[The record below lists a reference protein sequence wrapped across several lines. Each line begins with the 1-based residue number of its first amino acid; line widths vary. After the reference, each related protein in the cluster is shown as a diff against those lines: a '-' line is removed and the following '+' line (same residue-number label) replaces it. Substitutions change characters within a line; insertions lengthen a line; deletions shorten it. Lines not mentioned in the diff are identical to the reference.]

1 MSPKT
6 PGLGKP
12 MAIKNKVESQPSV
25 RFTDQPF
32 SVQTPGQTIT
42 YATTKS
48 IIASTDV
55 ETKDPEASDVDKE
68 NRLTVSGGDVLIVE
82 LAEEEKAAAL
92 IKAGDDETPRKSDEN
107 EHGHAQAASPIER
120 GAEAPSAVETEPEK
134 QASTQSPGPCSI
146 HKSVE
151 LDIPQSTGRKTP
163 VKKRMTPVQLASV
176 GRRSSRRLS
185 NRSRSVAQAL
195 DFTDE
200 PTAAR
205 NNSLN
210 RRSTRSRKS
219 KSPAKMPQPFFIEED
234 SVYEAG
240 VMQFEIPQARKK
252 GKRSA
257 MSLFFYKGKSF
268 QADVALFE
276 IEPQEMEMDDDW
288 GDEDD
293 NMDVEPVEPVEHV
306 PAPEVIELSF
316 RPSTRSRTAR
326 RESVVKTEEEK
337 SVRVT
342 RSRSKSEKSRESSVH
357 SELRKGRKSRPSR
370 KVNRKDL
377 PARTTRSSSAKSS
390 APEVIV
396 LDSSVKSSSKKRSGK
411 VDDKKRLSDVPVVDL
426 ADDGYDGNFDADDF
440 EDDLQLDDS
449 ADLVKNEAPQSAM
462 NEETEIE
469 EVVPVV
475 EVPSRRATRSSLRS
489 AGSSLRL
496 GLLPVPGLL
505 VLGLLHQLSLQLQRP
520 LQYRQPLQYRR
531 PARHASQERVRREG
545 EALHIFLANFEICLS
560 KTCRHLTKKKMTNI
574 TYAVANDSDFRRCNS
589 GRMKRWSMKDV
600 KARSCRRFLKWLL
613 HFQLKRTAT
622 NLKAL
627 QLLGLLEGVF
637 LGEQLILKPNRPIKL
652 INRSKRRNKLLK
664 EEQGESGQDRLSYIS
679 DVPLKSFS
687 TLLLVC
693 ASLANSSVFPSSIV
707 KRGARIERNMA
718 SERAG
723 VYPNFGSVT
732 VVRKNVFCL

>member
-489 AGSSLRL
+489 AGSSLRS
-496 GLLPVPGLL
+496 GPSTRSGPSRAGPSRAGPSAPIVPAAPAAPAVSAAPTVPATRPTRKSRARATRGRSSTYIPRELRN
-505 VLGLLHQLSLQLQRP
+505 LS
-520 LQYRQPLQYRR
+520 
-531 PARHASQERVRREG
+531 
-545 EALHIFLANFEICLS
+545 I
-560 KTCRHLTKKKMTNI
+560 
-574 TYAVANDSDFRRCNS
+574 
-589 GRMKRWSMKDV
+589 KDV
-600 KARSCRRFLKWLL
+600 QAFDEEEDDEHHIR
-613 HFQLKRTAT
+613 
-622 NLKAL
+622 
-627 QLLGLLEGVF
+627 
-637 LGEQLILKPNRPIKL
+637 
-652 INRSKRRNKLLK
+652 RSKRQRFPTLQFWKNEKMVYERRKSQVMPTISQVVVALPT
-664 EEQGESGQDRLSYIS
+664 EENGNESESS
-679 DVPLKSFS
+679 S
-687 TLLLVC
+687 
-693 ASLANSSVFPSSIV
+693 ASWLARGRIPRRTADTQTKQTNQTNQSKQTKKQAPERRTGR
-707 KRGARIERNMA
+707 KRTR
-718 SERAG
+718 
-723 VYPNFGSVT
+723 PT
-732 VVRKNVFCL
+732 